1 MNNVY
6 LASVGTRSGKSLLS
20 IGLAMNYPGKV
31 GFYKPFRENTVNKNG
46 QLMDQDAVLL
56 AEVLKLEGSEKLSP
70 YMYDLFNPV
79 SLKDIVSSYDELRK
93 DKEFMII
100 EGSRDF
106 ANGCS
111 HGISHID
118 IAEALDA
125 PMVLVSS
132 PSFQSLDSIFMFKY
146 LCDERKI
153 DLKGVVINKS
163 TGPKEKEFLEKKGI
177 PVIGEIPLIPE
188 LRTFRV
194 YEITERMELNV
205 IAGRAGMDNSVEEV
219 LVGAMSPQVAVRYMR
234 RSKKKAV
241 ITGGDRTEILLA
253 ALSTNTSCIIVT
265 GGVMPIR
272 TVMSRADELKIPIL
286 LTNEDTLTAAE
297 AIDHLIARIDPKD
310 TEKIDLMRKAIRK
323 DVDLTKI
330 W

>member
-1 MNNVY
+1 
-6 LASVGTRSGKSLLS
+6 
-20 IGLAMNYPGKV
+20 MNYPGKV
-31 GFYKPFRENTVNKNG
+31 GFYKPFRENTVNKDG

-70 YMYDLFNPV
+70 FMYDIFNPV
-79 SLKDIVSSYDELRK
+79 SLKDIAHSYNELSR

-106 ANGCS
+106 ANGYA
-111 HGISHID
+111 HGISHTD
-118 IAEALDA
+118 IAEALGA
-125 PMVLVSS
+125 SMVLVTS
-132 PSFQSLDSIFMFKY
+132 PSFQSIDSIFMFKH
-146 LCDERKI
+146 LCDERGV

-163 TGPKEKEFLEKKGI
+163 AGSKEKEFLEKKGI
-177 PVIGEIPLIPE
+177 PVIGEIPMIPE

-194 YEITERMELNV
+194 YEVTEKMDLKA
-205 IAGRAGMDNSVEEV
+205 IAGKSGMDNVVEEV
-219 LVGAMSPQVAVRYMR
+219 IVGAMSPQVAVRYMR

-286 LTNEDTLTAAE
+286 LTNDDTLTAAE
-297 AIDHLIARIDPKD
+297 GIDHLIARIDPKD
-310 TEKIDLMRKAIRK
+310 TEKIDLIMKAIK
-323 DVDLTKI
+323 KNVELGKI